1 MLMTA
6 VALPIGGTTHADD
19 PARVLT
25 TAVDYGDEFV
35 FERWGGT
42 FFLRAKVTS
51 NTINYADTDEFVV
64 AEAGR
69 QSMKHTPGCR
79 RRRASPAPL
88 RHRSLTRQPRR
99 TRPHAKP
106 ATR

>member
-35 FERWGGT
+35 FERWGRGS
-42 FFLRAKVTS
+42 AKVTPS
-51 NTINYADTDEFVV
+51 TINYGDEFVV
-64 AEAGR
+64 TEAFTG
-69 QSMKHTPGCR
+69 
-79 RRRASPAPL
+79 L
-88 RHRSLTRQPRR
+88 LERHRIRISMDL
-99 TRPHAKP
+99 
-106 ATR
+106 